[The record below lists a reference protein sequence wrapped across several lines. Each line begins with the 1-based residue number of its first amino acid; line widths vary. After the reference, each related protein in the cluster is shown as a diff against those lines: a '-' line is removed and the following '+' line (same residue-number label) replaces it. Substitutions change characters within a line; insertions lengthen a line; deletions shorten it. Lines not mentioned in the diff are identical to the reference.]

1 MKVIT
6 VVCVVLL
13 LIIASF
19 PVIAQQEEM
28 EPGSKMMSAE
38 KMPEMM
44 PPKPLSGDFNNWI
57 VGEWE
62 GYSTSPM
69 GKSKDV
75 MTCEAVLD
83 GQFLLITYEG
93 KMIEH
98 NDEMMKEMGEKM
110 HMSDEAMEKM
120 KEMSYK
126 GMGLVTQNPQTGEM
140 MGYWF
145 DNWRGISE
153 GAGSQEKGEQMMT
166 WKGPM
171 GTEIRTIK
179 MTGRDNM
186 VVTFKSSGPMGEF
199 EGKSEYTRK
208 SNM

>member
-1 MKVIT
+1 MRVIT

-28 EPGSKMMSAE
+28 KPGSKMMSAE

-44 PPKPLSGDFNNWI
+44 PPKPLSGEFNNWI

-75 MTCEAVLD
+75 MKCEAVLD

-98 NDEMMKEMGEKM
+98 NEEMMKEMGEKM
-110 HMSDEAMEKM
+110 QMSDEAMEKM

-126 GMGLVTQNPQTGEM
+126 GMGLVTQNPQTGGM

-145 DNWRGISE
+145 DNWRGISK
-153 GAGSQEKGEQMMT
+153 GSGSQEKGEQMMT

-208 SNM
+208 SSM